1 MAKWALGVAAIV
13 LSLSPAC
20 AAQSSAPLRS
30 PLPDRFPQVSEE
42 ALAKGPIDQIFVKQV
57 YGAIC
62 EAGIRFPQIVM
73 AQAILE
79 TGWFRSPFLMSRRNL
94 FGFKTRDYLQ
104 FASLEDSI
112 TFYRDWQK
120 RYLPPGPVD
129 YYRFLDEIRYGSPDY
144 TSHLRKIEWRQDCE
158 SGSQPLE

>member
-1 MAKWALGVAAIV
+1 MVKRALRVAAFV
-13 LSLSPAC
+13 LALAPTY
-20 AAQSSAPLRS
+20 AAQSAAPLRS

-42 ALAKGPIDQIFVKQV
+42 ALATGPIDRIFVNQV
-57 YGAIC
+57 YEAIC
-62 EAGIRFPQIVM
+62 LAGIRFPRIVM

-120 RYLPPGPVD
+120 KYLPPGPTD
-129 YYRFLDEIRYGSPDY
+129 YYRFLDAVGYGSPDY
-144 TSHLRKIEWRQDCE
+144 TSHLKKIEWKHDCE
-158 SGSQPLE
+158 AGGQTSE